1 MSLQAKPSGPLTPLG
16 LYVHVPFC
24 ARACDFCAFYQ
35 EAPRRGDIDRYLE
48 GVAREATS
56 MLTGRPVETIFWGGG
71 TPGLLPAEDLR
82 RLGETLLKQLPEPPR
97 EWSVEMAPSAVKPD
111 KAAALREIGVNR
123 ISMGVQSFDDALLD
137 KLGRQHRA
145 NQIYRAWETLRE
157 AGFDNINLDLMF
169 ALPGQSREQWLADL
183 NEAIRLAPE
192 HISTYCLTFEEDTAL
207 WVKLSE
213 GKLRRDVPQEA
224 ELYQLSWET
233 LEAAGYAQ
241 YEVSNFARPGHAC
254 IHNLNTWK
262 MTEWV
267 GLGPSAASQLGGRRF
282 ANVANLDQWLAG
294 IEKGVPTRVD
304 EVDLTPSILATD
316 TLIFGLRM
324 NAGVDLAKLE
334 ADWPDIDLS
343 AVRPWAQSLVAEGLA
358 LLEGDSLRLTPEGR
372 LLADRVGADA
382 LDLLEG

>member
-1 MSLQAKPSGPLTPLG
+1 VSLQAKPSDALG
-16 LYVHVPFC
+16 VYVHVPFC

-35 EAPRRGDIDRYLE
+35 EAPRRGDIDRYLA
-48 GVAREATS
+48 GISREAAAA
-56 MLTGRPVETIFWGGG
+56 LDGRPVDTVFWGGG
-71 TPGLLPAEDLR
+71 TPGLLPAGDLC
-82 RLGETLLKQLPEPPR
+82 RLGEALLARLPQPPK

-111 KAAALREIGVNR
+111 KAAALRELGVNR

-137 KLGRQHRA
+137 KLGRQHHA
-145 NQIYRAWETLRE
+145 AQIYRAWETLRE

-183 NEAIRLAPE
+183 NEAIRLGPE
-192 HISTYCLTFEEDTAL
+192 HLSTYCLTFEEDTAL
-207 WVKLSE
+207 WVKLSQ

-262 MTEWV
+262 MTEWI
-267 GLGPSAASQLGGRRF
+267 GLGPSAASQFGGRRY
-282 ANVANLDQWLAG
+282 ANVANLDQWLEG
-294 IEKGVPTRVD
+294 INHDTPARVD
-304 EVDLTPSILATD
+304 EVELTPAILAAD

-324 NAGVDLAKLE
+324 NAGVDLARL
-334 ADWPDIDLS
+334 ARDWPDLDLS
-343 AVRPWAQSLVAEGLA
+343 PVRPWAQSLADEGLA
-358 LLEGDSLRLTPEGR
+358 LLDGDTLRLTPQGR

>member
-1 MSLQAKPSGPLTPLG
+1 MSLQAKPTGRLALG

-35 EAPRRGDIDRYLE
+35 EAPRRGDIDRYLD
-48 GVAREATS
+48 GIDREAGAV
-56 MLTGRPVETIFWGGG
+56 LTGQPVDTIFWGGG
-71 TPGLLPAEDLR
+71 TPGLLPAGDLR
-82 RLGETLLKQLPEPPR
+82 RLGEALLKRLPAPPR

-111 KAAALREIGVNR
+111 KAAALRELGINR

-183 NEAIRLAPE
+183 NEAIRLGPE

-213 GKLRRDVPQEA
+213 GKLRRDVPHEA
-224 ELYQLSWET
+224 ELYRLSWET

-241 YEVSNFARPGHAC
+241 YEVSNFARPGRAC

-267 GLGPSAASQLGGRRF
+267 GLGPSAASQFGGRRY
-282 ANVANLDQWLAG
+282 ANVANLDQWLEG
-294 IEKGVPTRVD
+294 IENDVPARVD
-304 EVDLTPSILATD
+304 EVELTPAILAAD

-324 NAGVDLAKLE
+324 NAGVDLAQL
-334 ADWPDIDLS
+334 ARDWPDLDLS
-343 AVRPWAQSLVAEGLA
+343 PVRPWAQALADEGLA
-358 LLEGDSLRLTPEGR
+358 FLDGDHLRLTPGGR

-382 LDLLEG
+382 LELLEG

>member
-48 GVAREATS
+48 GVASEAAA

-82 RLGETLLKQLPEPPR
+82 RLGETLLKQLPGPPR

-294 IEKGVPTRVD
+294 IEKGLPARVD

-343 AVRPWAQSLVAEGLA
+343 AVRPWAQTLVAEGLA
-358 LLEGDSLRLTPEGR
+358 LLEGNSLRLTPEGR

-382 LDLLEG
+382 LELLEE

>member
-1 MSLQAKPSGPLTPLG
+1 MQAKPSGPLTPLG

-48 GVAREATS
+48 GVASEAAA

-82 RLGETLLKQLPEPPR
+82 RLGETLLKQLPGPPR

-294 IEKGVPTRVD
+294 IEKGLPARVD

-343 AVRPWAQSLVAEGLA
+343 AVRPWAQTLVAEGLA
-358 LLEGDSLRLTPEGR
+358 LLEGNSLRLTPEGR

-382 LDLLEG
+382 LELLEE

>member
-1 MSLQAKPSGPLTPLG
+1 MSLQAKPSAALG
-16 LYVHVPFC
+16 VYVHVPFC

-35 EAPRRGDIDRYLE
+35 EAPRRGDIDRYLA
-48 GVAREATS
+48 GISREAAAT
-56 MLTGRPVETIFWGGG
+56 LDGRPVETVFWGGG
-71 TPGLLPAEDLR
+71 TPGLLPAGDLR
-82 RLGETLLKQLPEPPR
+82 RLGEALLARLPQPPK

-111 KAAALREIGVNR
+111 KAAALRELGVNR
-123 ISMGVQSFDDALLD
+123 VSMGVQSFDDALLD
-137 KLGRQHRA
+137 KLGRQHHA

-183 NEAIRLAPE
+183 NEAIRLGPE

-207 WVKLSE
+207 WVKLSQ

-262 MTEWV
+262 MTEWI
-267 GLGPSAASQLGGRRF
+267 GLGPSAASQFGGRRY
-282 ANVANLDQWLAG
+282 ANVANLDQWLEG
-294 IEKGVPTRVD
+294 INKDAPARVD
-304 EVDLTPSILATD
+304 EVELTPAILAAD
-316 TLIFGLRM
+316 SLIFGLRM
-324 NAGVDLAKLE
+324 NAGVDLAQL
-334 ADWPDIDLS
+334 ARDWPDLDLS
-343 AVRPWAQSLVAEGLA
+343 PVRPWTQALADEGLA
-358 LLEGDSLRLTPEGR
+358 LLDGDTLRLTPQGR